1 MKKAFLFIT
10 FVSMAFLSIA
20 QSKADQLKNILKNHT
35 AQDTFRVNRLNELA
49 ADAYLSSEEREK
61 YADEALAISDKIKYT
76 LGRGNALAQLGSIK
90 FNEGKLGE
98 SKKMLLQADTIA
110 KKTGDIELQAIVLWR
125 SSYLLQNVDEKIH
138 QLHQA
143 DSLVK

>member
-1 MKKAFLFIT
+1 MKKAFLFFA

-20 QSKADQLKNILKNHT
+20 QSKDDQLKNILKSHT

-49 ADAYLSSEEREK
+49 TNKLLSSEEREK

-76 LGRGNALAQLGSIK
+76 LGRGNALALLGSIK

-98 SKKMLLQADTIA
+98 SKKMFLEADTIA
-110 KKTGDIELQAIVLWR
+110 KKTGDAELQA
-125 SSYLLQNVDEKIH
+125 
-138 QLHQA
+138 
-143 DSLVK
+143 